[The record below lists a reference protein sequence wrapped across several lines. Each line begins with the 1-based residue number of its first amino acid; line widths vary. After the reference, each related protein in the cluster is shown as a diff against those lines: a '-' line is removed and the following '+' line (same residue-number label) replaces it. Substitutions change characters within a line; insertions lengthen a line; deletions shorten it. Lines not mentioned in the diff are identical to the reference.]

1 MWSSQIPDISCKF
14 QIMRTLPLWSWAHFG
29 NTPAGSTF
37 KVPSWHLSNQSP
49 STLNPRSHVTVTD
62 DPSITSFGNI
72 NPRSILIAWQISE
85 SIGHILFWND
95 LDNEHLS
102 ISFYD
107 SKFESQNLIC
117 HVKVPE
123 YVINFV
129 RKSGTWGF
137 SRKHFHFANCRGHF
151 FGISFKFLPQFYIS
165 CMYYS
170 AFNSIRISSCYIFN
184 CTTQRVVEIYLQMLL
199 FLFPNLTITLYAIL
213 MGIYKRI
220 ISNETKISTTISL

>member
-1 MWSSQIPDISCKF
+1 
-14 QIMRTLPLWSWAHFG
+14 MRTLPLWSWAHFG
-29 NTPAGSTF
+29 NKPGESPF
-37 KVPSWHLSNQSP
+37 KVPSRHLSNQSP

-95 LDNEHLS
+95 ASLKMS
-102 ISFYD
+102 IYYLYPFYD
-107 SKFESQNLIC
+107 PKFESWNSIF
-117 HVKVPE
+117 HVQVQPPE

-129 RKSGTWGF
+129 RKYGTWGF

-151 FGISFKFLPQFYIS
+151 FGISFKFLPQLYIS

-170 AFNSIRISSCYIFN
+170 AFNPIRISSCYILN
-184 CTTQRVVEIYLQMLL
+184 CATERVV
-199 FLFPNLTITLYAIL
+199 
-213 MGIYKRI
+213 
-220 ISNETKISTTISL
+220 